1 MMMKFAK
8 HSMENIAGV
17 EVFPL
22 ISLGIFFTFFLLL
35 GFYVWRTDK
44 RFFSNMS
51 ELPLENDQNLDR

>member
-1 MMMKFAK
+1 MMKFAK

-44 RFFSNMS
+44 RFFNNMS

>member
-1 MMMKFAK
+1 MKFAK

>member
-1 MMMKFAK
+1 MMKFAK

>member
-1 MMMKFAK
+1 MMKFAK

-44 RFFSNMS
+44 RFFNSMS

>member
-1 MMMKFAK
+1 MMKFAK

-35 GFYVWRTDK
+35 GLYIWRTDK

>member
-1 MMMKFAK
+1 MMKFAK

-35 GFYVWRTDK
+35 GLYVWRTDK
-44 RFFSNMS
+44 RFFNNMS